1 MRAVGYI
8 RVSSEMQ
15 IETGHS
21 LDAQRTLITDFVR
34 AKGWSL
40 GEIFCD
46 AGLSGTLSAR
56 PALQTLMAR
65 SEQHDFDVVIVH
77 AIDRFYRDLS
87 GLLAALHHLH
97 QHQVTFI
104 SITENLDFTTPWGKL
119 VLAVL
124 GTLAEIFIDK
134 LRAETIRGKQ
144 ARARKGFWN
153 GSIPLGYCNGLCS
166 HCTDV
171 NGKDYCPNFGH
182 PDCSSRNHLIAHP
195 IESHAVRL
203 AYEWYE
209 QGIFSD
215 ASLAAKLNAYELHL
229 PDGSL
234 CHFRSKRWVSRG
246 GPQPLHRDTVREIL
260 SRPFYTGQL
269 PDYGKTA
276 RGKRL
281 KRNAVTFWAQGV
293 HPALVS
299 RESYERC
306 QWVRQLLGNRPR
318 SSALRTRRNYP
329 LSGFLYCSQCG
340 RRMVGLFRHAERRYY
355 CTTPLGHDGDLCHQ
369 PSINAEEIENQV
381 VAFFSQ
387 FHWPEDWRKQY
398 RVRVKRGKRLSAEE
412 ELKLREL
419 GQIAHFA
426 ANWHGARNMIEQKR
440 LLQTAIVRLT
450 LQERELIEIQ
460 TSVDLSRVI
469 LGLGWAKEDDRGINP
484 GYRLR
489 NLKTQVR
496 IKLSS
501 PKLESQ

>member
-1 MRAVGYI
+1 MKAVGYI

-40 GEIFCD
+40 DEIFCD
-46 AGLSGTLSAR
+46 AGLSGTLAKR
-56 PALQTLMAR
+56 PALQSLMAR
-65 SEQHDFDVVIVH
+65 AEQHDFDVVIVH

-97 QHQVTFI
+97 QHLVTFI

-134 LRAETIRGKQ
+134 LRAETIKGKQ

-153 GSIPLGYCNGLCS
+153 GSIPFGYCNGLCS
-166 HCTDV
+166 SCTDV

-182 PDCSSRNHLIAHP
+182 PNCSSRNHLIAHP

-203 AYEWYE
+203 AYQWYE

-215 ASLAAKLNAYELHL
+215 ASLAARLNAYELQL

-234 CHFRSKRWVSRG
+234 RHFRSKRWVSRG
-246 GPQPLHRDTVREIL
+246 GPQPLHRDSIREIL

-269 PDYGKTA
+269 PYYGKTP

-281 KRNAVTFWAQGV
+281 KRKAVTFWSQGV
-293 HPALVS
+293 HPPLVS
-299 RESYERC
+299 RELYERC
-306 QWVRQLLGNRPR
+306 QMVRQLFGNQPR
-318 SSALRTRRNYP
+318 SGVVRTRRNYP
-329 LSGFLYCSQCG
+329 LSGFLYCAQCG
-340 RRMVGLFRHAERRYY
+340 RRMVGLFRRGERRYY
-355 CTTPLGHDGDLCHQ
+355 CTTPLGHSGLCHQ
-369 PSINAEEIENQV
+369 PSVSAKEIENQV
-381 VAFFSQ
+381 VEFFSQ
-387 FHWPEDWRKQY
+387 IRWSEDWKEKY
-398 RVRVKRGKRLSAEE
+398 RLKVKRGKQVRIDE
-412 ELKLREL
+412 ELKMREL
-419 GQIAHFA
+419 EQVENFA
-426 ANWHGARNMIEQKR
+426 VNWRGARTLVEQKR
-440 LLQTAIVRLT
+440 LLQLAIVRIT
-450 LQERELIEIQ
+450 LQEQELIEVQ
-460 TSVDLSRVI
+460 TAVDLSKLLLRLSWVT
-469 LGLGWAKEDDRGINP
+469 KNKRGANP
-484 GYRLR
+484 GYRLC
-489 NLKTQVR
+489 NSDSQVR

-501 PKLESQ
+501 PKPKGK